1 MSQDRFSL
9 VNPTRSTHGRP
20 SLSGV
25 LEYEYLGPFVE
36 GAFVYDA
43 YGRSSERFGGRLQ
56 SVEEAT
62 YGSVMQRSVEW
73 SPRFDAEA
81 LTDSEGQPYRFQ
93 SHRTDAESPLI
104 NFQLRDFNPSSKAWA
119 QQEPLAYVDGPNAYL
134 FCRGEPV
141 NRVDPLGV
149 EAV

>member
-1 MSQDRFSL
+1 MSQSRFSP
-9 VNPTRSTHGRP
+9 VNPTRYSHGRP

-56 SVEEAT
+56 GVETAA
-62 YGSVMQRSVEW
+62 YGSITQPCESWRH
-73 SPRFDAEA
+73 RLDAEA
-81 LTDSEGQPYRFQ
+81 LTDAEGSPYRFQ
-93 SHRTDAESPLI
+93 GHRMESESPLI

-134 FCRGEPV
+134 FCRGDPV
-141 NRVDPLGV
+141 NRVEPV
-149 EAV
+149 